1 MDKHLAG
8 AAPPGEPGHDPA
20 PPPRAFHVEQAQ
32 IRVFDRSDQPDSD
45 DASDMYVVE
54 VFGVSVLVRLRR
66 PRGGGQPELYV
77 HIDNEPEPRSTER
90 SRSTTAAKPGTGCD
104 PAGHIGRFRHHITD
118 VPMRPGIPISGSL

>member
-1 MDKHLAG
+1 MDEPSAG
-8 AAPPGEPGHDPA
+8 ATPPGEPGHDPA
-20 PPPRAFHVEQAQ
+20 PPYRDFHVEQAQ

-77 HIDNEPEPRSTER
+77 HIDNETQASIDLAVEVDNRGETQYR
-90 SRSTTAAKPGTGCD
+90 
-104 PAGHIGRFRHHITD
+104 
-118 VPMRPGIPISGSL
+118 L

>member
-1 MDKHLAG
+1 MDEHIAG
-8 AAPPGEPGHDPA
+8 TARSGEPGPDPA
-20 PPPRAFHVEQAQ
+20 PPYRDFRVEQAQ

-77 HIDNEPEPRSTER
+77 HIDNETRASIDLAIEV
-90 SRSTTAAKPGTGCD
+90 D
-104 PAGHIGRFRHHITD
+104 N
-118 VPMRPGIPISGSL
+118 SGETRYRL